1 VAGGVTDPLE
11 RFRLDYAPVLLRHLA
26 RRDESGLQAA
36 YQLGRR
42 AMQDSVGLLDV
53 VRVHND
59 LFLELLA
66 TVRERDEAIDA
77 AAAASTLL
85 IDLVASFEVAQRG
98 FMDVRRER
106 LAAPGD
112 ADG

>member
-1 VAGGVTDPLE
+1 MADGVTDPLE
-11 RFRLDYAPVLLRHLA
+11 RFRLDYAPLFLRHLA

-59 LFLELLA
+59 LVLDVLT
-66 TVRERDEAIDA
+66 TVRDLDQVTDVTK
-77 AAAASTLL
+77 AASTLL

-98 FMDVRRER
+98 FMDVRRG
-106 LAAPGD
+106 APPH
-112 ADG
+112 

>member
-1 VAGGVTDPLE
+1 MTDPLE
-11 RFRLDYAPVLLRHLA
+11 RFRLDYAPLLLRHLT

-53 VRVHND
+53 VRVHHD
-59 LFLELLA
+59 LFLEVLA
-66 TVRERDEAIDA
+66 TARDIDEVVDLTG
-77 AAAASTLL
+77 AASAIL

-98 FMDVRRER
+98 FMDGRGTD
-106 LAAPGD
+106 AP
-112 ADG
+112 

>member
-11 RFRLDYAPVLLRHLA
+11 RFRLDYAPLLLRHLTQ
-26 RRDESGLQAA
+26 RDESGLQAA

-59 LFLELLA
+59 LFLEVLTTARDL
-66 TVRERDEAIDA
+66 DEAVDLTG
-77 AAAASTLL
+77 AASAIL

-98 FMDVRRER
+98 FMEVRGSTEA
-106 LAAPGD
+106 L
-112 ADG
+112 

>member
-1 VAGGVTDPLE
+1 MAGDVTDPLE

-42 AMQDSVGLLDV
+42 AMQESVGLLDV

-59 LFLELLA
+59 LFLEILA
-66 TVRERDEAIDA
+66 TVRHLDEVLDLTET
-77 AAAASTLL
+77 ASTLL

-98 FMDVRRER
+98 FMDARRGAQPE
-106 LAAPGD
+106 
-112 ADG
+112 

>member
-1 VAGGVTDPLE
+1 MAGDVTDPLE
-11 RFRLDYAPVLLRHLA
+11 RFRLDYAPLLLRHLGQ
-26 RRDESGLQAA
+26 RDETGLQAA

-59 LFLELLA
+59 VFLEVLA
-66 TVRERDEAIDA
+66 TARDVDEAHDL

-85 IDLVASFEVAQRG
+85 IDLVAAFEVAQLG
-98 FMDVRRER
+98 FMDAQRE
-106 LAAPGD
+106 G
-112 ADG
+112 GSSG

>member
-1 VAGGVTDPLE
+1 VAEGVVDPLE
-11 RFRLDYAPVLLRHLA
+11 RFRLDYAPLLLRHLV

-59 LFLELLA
+59 LFLKVLT
-66 TVRERDEAIDA
+66 TVRDLDEVTDLAE
-77 AAAASTLL
+77 AASSLL
-85 IDLVASFEVAQRG
+85 IDLVASFEVAHRG
-98 FMDVRRER
+98 FMDAR
-106 LAAPGD
+106 LGSPPH
-112 ADG
+112 